1 MCVCVID
8 NQRLIQNNRYWIW
21 AKIIENLAF
30 IGYDNNNMY
39 LASYDWRL
47 SFYNLQVRD
56 QYFSK
61 LQAMIE
67 TSIKVSNGIPAVIIT
82 HSMGK

>member
-1 MCVCVID
+1 MRIS
-8 NQRLIQNNRYWIW
+8 YWIW

-47 SFYNLQVRD
+47 SFTNLQTRD
-56 QYFSK
+56 KYFSK
-61 LQAMIE
+61 LQSIIE
-67 TSIKVSNGIPAVIIT
+67 TSKKTREVPAVIVT
-82 HSMGK
+82 HSMGKFFFFDVELHSF